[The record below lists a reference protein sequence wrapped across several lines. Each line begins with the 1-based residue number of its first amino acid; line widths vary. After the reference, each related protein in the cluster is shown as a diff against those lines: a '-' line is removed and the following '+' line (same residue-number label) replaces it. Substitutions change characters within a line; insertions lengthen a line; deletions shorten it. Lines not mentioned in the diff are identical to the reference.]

1 MAYSKTNWV
10 NGTTPLNDKNMNKI
24 ENELE
29 NLDTNMNKKAN
40 SADVYNKT
48 EIDTKLD
55 TKANTTDISKIK
67 EEQTTQNEN
76 ISKNADEITAL
87 QTENSRLKGITNAMP
102 KVTGEDTSLTL
113 SNTANSPF
121 NNITLKG
128 NTSQQKYSGKNQL
141 QFINELK
148 FISDGITSTVTKNGY
163 QIKFD
168 GTTKSSAIVNQ
179 DKNIQLPQT
188 GTYYLVCQIVS
199 GSFSSNNFTFGV
211 NFGRDN
217 AVTFNQKENK
227 GIVKINATKTLG
239 YIPLFSPVG
248 TTFDNL
254 VINMQVISKNEL
266 DLNFEPYVGGTA
278 SPNPDYPQ
286 DIKVVTGN
294 NQIIV
299 SGKNLL
305 PPDNNTSTTINGVTF
320 TRNSDGSVLVNGT
333 ATANAQYITSKNFM
347 LEDGKTYILSGCP
360 NGGSTST
367 YMLNINQY
375 YNNTSHVLNNIGYNQ
390 KFTYVLDSKNSN
402 SIYIYIV
409 SGTKCDNLLFKPMVS
424 INGGDYEPYVGR
436 QDFPIS
442 LGSLELCKIGEY
454 KDYIFKENNK
464 WYKHKVIGKIVFDGT
479 RTGWGFGTAGLENMN
494 VANINIPSMLIQN
507 FGLGFCNFFI
517 RGTSKEINTLRFGAN
532 DSHLWFYVNATEF
545 TNIND
550 WKTWLSNNNITVY
563 YVLSTP
569 IEEEITDTTL
579 ISQLN
584 ELEKAVSYDDTT
596 NISQTNANL
605 PFIINAEAVKK
616 LL

>member
-1 MAYSKTNWV
+1 MI
-10 NGTTPLNDKNMNKI
+10 P
-24 ENELE
+24 
-29 NLDTNMNKKAN
+29 
-40 SADVYNKT
+40 YNKRQDAQ
-48 EIDTKLD
+48 IV
-55 TKANTTDISKIK
+55 KIK
-67 EEQTTQNEN
+67 DYING
-76 ISKNADEITAL
+76 
-87 QTENSRLKGITNAMP
+87 KG
-102 KVTGEDTSLTL
+102 KYVTGEGTSITL
-113 SNTANSPF
+113 ENTINTPF

-442 LGSLELCKIGEY
+442 LGSLELCKIGDY
-454 KDYIFKENNK
+454 QDYIYKKDNK
-464 WYKHKVIGKIVFDGT
+464 WYKHK
-479 RTGWGFGTAGLENMN
+479 A
-494 VANINIPSMLIQN
+494 IN
-507 FGLGFCNFFI
+507 
-517 RGTSKEINTLRFGAN
+517 KNTLNGNEKWHFGNTKTNYTNLFTSSFQN
-532 DSHLWFYVNATEF
+532 DIKMPA
-545 TNIND
+545 
-550 WKTWLSNNNITVY
+550 NNNINSNTLIYCDKFSNNTNASQQWVNDTMSSVTINNGKNITFNIPNSIATTTDEFKTYLISNNITLY
-563 YVLSTP
+563 YVLATP

>member
-1 MAYSKTNWV
+1 MI
-10 NGTTPLNDKNMNKI
+10 P
-24 ENELE
+24 
-29 NLDTNMNKKAN
+29 
-40 SADVYNKT
+40 YNKRQDAQ
-48 EIDTKLD
+48 IV
-55 TKANTTDISKIK
+55 KIK
-67 EEQTTQNEN
+67 DYING
-76 ISKNADEITAL
+76 
-87 QTENSRLKGITNAMP
+87 KG
-102 KVTGEDTSLTL
+102 KYVTGEGTSITL
-113 SNTANSPF
+113 ENTINTPF

-305 PPDNNTSTTINGVTF
+305 PPDNNTSTTING
-320 TRNSDGSVLVNGT
+320 
-333 ATANAQYITSKNFM
+333 
-347 LEDGKTYILSGCP
+347 
-360 NGGSTST
+360 
-367 YMLNINQY
+367 
-375 YNNTSHVLNNIGYNQ
+375 
-390 KFTYVLDSKNSN
+390 
-402 SIYIYIV
+402 
-409 SGTKCDNLLFKPMVS
+409 
-424 INGGDYEPYVGR
+424 GDYEPYVGR

-442 LGSLELCKIGEY
+442 LGSLELCKIGDY
-454 KDYIFKENNK
+454 QDYIYKKDNK
-464 WYKHKVIGKIVFDGT
+464 WYKHK
-479 RTGWGFGTAGLENMN
+479 A
-494 VANINIPSMLIQN
+494 IN
-507 FGLGFCNFFI
+507 
-517 RGTSKEINTLRFGAN
+517 KNTLNGNEKWHFGNTKTNYTNLFTSSFQN
-532 DSHLWFYVNATEF
+532 DIKMPA
-545 TNIND
+545 
-550 WKTWLSNNNITVY
+550 NNNINSNTLIYCDKFSNNTNASQQWVNDTMSSVTINNGKNITFNIPNSIATTTDEFKTYLISNNITLY
-563 YVLSTP
+563 YVLATP